1 MALPKEPI
9 AIDYLNEAVGKM
21 LPLKMC
27 LLSQVIAILR
37 VHFLIFIISLTCTS

>member
-1 MALPKEPI
+1 MASPKELI
-9 AIDYLNEAVGKM
+9 GIDYLNEALGKI

-27 LLSQVIAILR
+27 LPAQVFTILR